1 MKIVDLSL
9 PLYSGMPVYPG
20 DPEAS
25 IALVHSIER
34 NGWNLRRLEINS
46 HDGTHVNV
54 PAHMIA
60 GGRSL
65 DDYALTDFCGPAR
78 LYAPD
83 QTVTAAEGVMFATC
97 NIDAVIAEKLKAIR
111 PKFVG
116 LSCRFD
122 LDVEIE
128 RGLLAAGVICFERL
142 ANLEQLPSRF
152 RFFGMPLKLRDG
164 EASPVRAFALIEDDA
179 A

>member
-1 MKIVDLSL
+1 MKIIDLSL

-25 IALVHSIER
+25 IALVHTIER

-54 PAHMIA
+54 PSHMIV
-60 GGRSL
+60 GGRTL
-65 DDYALTDFCGPAR
+65 DDYALADFCGPAR
-78 LYAPD
+78 CYTPD
-83 QTVTAAEGVMFATC
+83 MAISSADGILFADR
-97 NIDAVIAEKLKAIR
+97 NIDEGIAAKIKEAR

-122 LDVEIE
+122 LDLAIE
-128 RGLLAAGVICFERL
+128 KDLLAAGFICFERL
-142 ANLEQLPSRF
+142 ANLEQLPGNF
-152 RFFGMPLKLRDG
+152 EFFGVPLKIRGG
-164 EASPVRAFALIEDDA
+164 EASPVRAFALVGNI
-179 A
+179 